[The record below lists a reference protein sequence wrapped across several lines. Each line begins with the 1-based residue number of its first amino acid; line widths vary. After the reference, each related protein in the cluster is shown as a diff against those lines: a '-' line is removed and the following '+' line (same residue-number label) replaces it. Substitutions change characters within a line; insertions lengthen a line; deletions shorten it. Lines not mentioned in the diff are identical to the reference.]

1 MTISVVSEVVP
12 KKPFLKVVTEVVH
25 AISAGK
31 DPLWCFWLFSREK
44 GQTDHLTTF
53 EATTLVFCVF
63 FVGPCKFVACKLFSY
78 RPQVQS
84 LRLIIWL
91 QVEPRVSPLTDR
103 DLNFFGYKPKAQLW
117 DLDFWL
123 QLEPRVLWDLN
134 FFSTV
139 TNLTQCF

>member
-1 MTISVVSEVVP
+1 MTISVVSEVVQKRAIFEGCP
-12 KKPFLKVVTEVVH
+12 QRWSMQFQPERTHCDVFGCFLEKKAK
-25 AISAGK
+25 
-31 DPLWCFWLFSREK
+31 
-44 GQTDHLTTF
+44 TDHLTTF

-103 DLNFFGYKPKAQLW
+103 DLNFFGYKPKAQL
-117 DLDFWL
+117 
-123 QLEPRVLWDLN
+123 
-134 FFSTV
+134 
-139 TNLTQCF
+139 